1 MLRLR
6 RVEMFGFK
14 SFAERTRIL
23 FNGSGVA
30 AVVGPNG
37 CGKSNISDAILWV
50 LGEQSAKTLRSGRMA
65 DCIFNGTA
73 TRPPTNLAE
82 VTLTLVDPE
91 AETAGLEAPSAAAT
105 AAKQVEAAAAPAPN
119 DTQAALPEGGQA
131 AEASVPEAKKPA
143 KRNRLNLKILPGEVV
158 VTRRL
163 YRDGTSEYY
172 LNGELCR
179 LRDIQELF
187 MGTGLGP
194 ESYAIIEQGRV
205 GQILSSRPS
214 DRRALIEE
222 AAGVTRYKTKRRLA
236 EAKLEA
242 ARQNLLRLN
251 DIFEEIV
258 KQLNSLKRQ
267 AGRARRYQELKTEGT
282 ALRRRLLATE
292 LEELRAA
299 EAALAARLDANATE
313 LEKLSA
319 VLAEEEQQQTG
330 AQTRQY
336 ELETTLRQEQNRA
349 GQVLVELERA
359 QSRVADTRR
368 RQAEVA
374 QRLEEL
380 AAREQALAAESA
392 AAVAQA
398 EQNRAFCADLEEEF
412 SAVTA
417 ESETLAAA
425 SDARRRDAAGFETAQ
440 QERLERQAALSTR
453 LATLRAETAQLEQ
466 QAESS
471 GEQTSR
477 LAAERQLTRQQR
489 LRLEMEIKELETS
502 LARARGER
510 ARAAENVAAAERELA
525 ACHQESEAEQR
536 RAEELHRSL
545 AQAQAQQN
553 ALEELVAHRAA
564 LAEPVQKLLLGSG
577 GLSAETE
584 FRAVGVVADF
594 AELDPSY
601 APLLEDYLHD
611 ELEYVVVETYDAAR
625 SGVSLLREQSA
636 GRATFLVDSFGR
648 FPPKLAEEASRPDGA
663 GLVGHV
669 SDFVHMNGPLGSEA
683 KRVLPKLGH
692 TYLVESARAAEQ
704 LARDFPQYFFLS
716 TDGTCYHGRLVSGG
730 AHNGYGSHALVRDLE
745 SARQRRAEVEPVAG
759 SAESDLRRL
768 ESRRRELERAVEQA
782 RQALLAREKDLIQL
796 EQQLEAQLAA
806 RARWEAEEARAAQEL
821 SQRDAGER
829 RASDHL
835 AALRD
840 ELVRL
845 EQDLPAL
852 EAEIQRAANTFSDT
866 RRQLEAAAARLAELG
881 ARRAGLEERLRAARQ
896 DQQRLDD
903 TSARLA
909 TEQTQQAEFKLRLE
923 AEVERLA
930 QELVSCQAEVEQ
942 RQQDK
947 VELEA
952 RCVTGEAELLALRQA
967 LVERESALR
976 ARRGQ
981 LDALREERHRFEVEC
996 ARHDSDRQHA
1006 ELACQSEFGL
1016 TAQQLCGET
1025 AERLTAEELLPTR
1038 ARYQEIKER
1047 LETIGPVNM
1056 MALEELT
1063 ECEERH
1069 EFLTQQR
1076 ADILASIEDTT
1087 RAITEIDTVSR
1098 ERFERAFAVINQ
1110 NFTETFKTLFGGGT
1124 ATLRLTEAEDPG
1136 DAGIELI
1143 CQPPGKRLQN
1153 VLLLS
1158 GGEKALT
1165 ALALLIAIFRYQPSP
1180 FCILDEVDAPLD
1192 DTNVGR
1198 FTRLVQ
1204 DMAPQTQ
1211 FILITHNKKTMEI
1224 APMLYGVTMQA
1235 AVSQIVSVRFD
1246 DSDQAAA
1253 PASAA

>member
-6 RVEMFGFK
+6 RVEIFGFK

-37 CGKSNISDAILWV
+37 CGKSNISDSILWV

-91 AETAGLEAPSAAAT
+91 AETAGLDAPVAT
-105 AAKQVEAAAAPAPN
+105 AAAAKQEASAPAEPPAAPAEGS
-119 DTQAALPEGGQA
+119 QAADPPA
-131 AEASVPEAKKPA
+131 PDAKKPA
-143 KRNRLNLKILPGEVV
+143 RKNRLNLKILPGEVV

-214 DRRALIEE
+214 DRRAIIEE

-236 EAKLEA
+236 EARLEA
-242 ARQNLLRLN
+242 ARQNLLRVN
-251 DIFEEIV
+251 DILEEIV

-282 ALRRRLLATE
+282 GLRRRLLATE

-299 EAALAARLDANATE
+299 ESALAAQLEANAAE
-313 LEKLSA
+313 LVTLSA
-319 VLAEEEQQQTG
+319 ALGEEEQQHSA
-330 AQTRQY
+330 AQARQY

-349 GQVLVELERA
+349 GLVLVELERA
-359 QSRVADTRR
+359 LTRLADTRR
-368 RQAEVA
+368 RQAEA
-374 QRLEEL
+374 ATRLEEL
-380 AAREQALAAESA
+380 AVREIVLAAEISA
-392 AAVAQA
+392 AAAQV
-398 EQNRAFCADLEEEF
+398 EQNRALCGGLEEEF
-412 SAVTA
+412 SSVTA
-417 ESETLAAA
+417 ASETLAAE
-425 SDARRRDAAGFETAQ
+425 SDAIRREAAGFEPAQ
-440 QERLERQAALSTR
+440 HERLERQAGLATR

-466 QAESS
+466 SAASTD
-471 GEQTSR
+471 EQSSR
-477 LAAERQLTRQQR
+477 LAAERQLARQQR
-489 LRLEMEIKELETS
+489 TRLEMEIKQLETS

-510 ARAAENVAAAERELA
+510 ARAAENVGAAERELA
-525 ACHQESEAEQR
+525 ACQQEIEAEQR
-536 RAEELHRSL
+536 RAEELRKAL
-545 AQAQAQQN
+545 AQAQAQQQ

-564 LAEPVQKLLLGSG
+564 LAEPVQRLLVG
-577 GLSAETE
+577 GGVASEGAG

-594 AELDPSY
+594 AELEPSY

-625 SGVSLLREQSA
+625 SGVSLLREQAA

-648 FPPKLAEEASRPDGA
+648 FPPKLAEEAARPDGK
-663 GLVGHV
+663 GIIGHV
-669 SDFVHMNGPLGSEA
+669 SDFVQMNGPLGSEA
-683 KRVLPKLGH
+683 KRVLPRLGR
-692 TYLVESARAAEQ
+692 TFLVESARVAEQ
-704 LARDFPQYFFLS
+704 LARDFPQNFFLS

-730 AHNGYGSHALVRDLE
+730 ARNGYGSHALERDLE
-745 SARQRRAEVEPVAG
+745 TARTRRAEVEPAAG
-759 SAESDLRRL
+759 SAESELRRL
-768 ESRRRELERAVEQA
+768 ETRRREQERAVEA
-782 RQALLAREKDLIQL
+782 SRQALLAREKDLMQL
-796 EQQLEAQLAA
+796 EQQLEAQLAE
-806 RARWEAEEARAAQEL
+806 RARWEAEESRVAAAL
-821 SQRDAGER
+821 TVRDDGER
-829 RASDHL
+829 RAAEHL
-835 AALRD
+835 AALRE
-840 ELVRL
+840 ELARL
-845 EQDLPAL
+845 EQELPAL
-852 EAEIQRAANTFSDT
+852 EAEIQLASQAFSES
-866 RRQLEAAAARLAELG
+866 RRQLEAATARLAELG
-881 ARRAGLEERLRAARQ
+881 ARRAALEERLRAARQ
-896 DQQRLDD
+896 DQQRCEEN
-903 TSARLA
+903 SARLA
-909 TEQTQQAEFKLRLE
+909 NEQTLQAELKLRLQSE
-923 AEVERLA
+923 CEQLA
-930 QELVSCQAEVEQ
+930 QGLVTGQAEVEQ
-942 RQQDK
+942 RQRDK
-947 VELEA
+947 AELEA
-952 RCVTGEAELLALRQA
+952 RCAADEAELLGLRQA
-967 LVERESALR
+967 LVEREAGLR
-976 ARRGQ
+976 GRRGQ
-981 LDALREERHRFEVEC
+981 LDALREERHRFEVER
-996 ARHDSDRQHA
+996 ARHDSDQQHA

-1016 TAQQLCGET
+1016 TAEQICAET
-1025 AERLTAEELLPTR
+1025 TERLAAEELAAAR

-1063 ECEERH
+1063 ECEERN
-1069 EFLTQQR
+1069 EFLSKQK

-1124 ATLRLTEAEDPG
+1124 ATLRLTEGEDTG

-1165 ALALLIAIFRYQPSP
+1165 ALALLIAVFRYQPSP

-1198 FTRLVQ
+1198 FTKLVEE
-1204 DMAPQTQ
+1204 MAPQTQ

-1224 APMLYGVTMQA
+1224 APMMYGVTMQA

-1246 DSDQAAA
+1246 DSDQKPAAA
-1253 PASAA
+1253 